1 MQKENNPCEH
11 PKVSEKLFGVL
22 ASNIPHSN
30 VFVFDKDQKII
41 MFFGREMEKYGY
53 NPNYFLEKN
62 LSDLWDKDTSILLQP
77 LFEHA
82 LRGRKSDS
90 EFVFSGDH
98 YMINAIPIRS
108 HTGEVCAGM
117 SVMTN
122 ISEEKGREEQLQLA
136 KKAAEAANQTKT
148 EFMANMSH
156 EIRTPLNSIMG
167 FAEQLGKT
175 NLDPEQRKF
184 RDLIEESSDHL
195 LSIVN
200 EILILLRIGAGN
212 ISLEAVPFNVRN
224 LFTEVYNTFRIR
236 SQKKGIKLDFNVSKS
251 IPEVLL
257 GDPVRIKQILIN
269 LVSNSLK
276 FTQFGYVRCTVKAGG
291 LSENRTELQISIK
304 DTGVGIPKEE
314 MEAIFDPFH
323 QADTSITRKFGGS
336 GLGLT
341 IVKRLVELQNGR
353 ISVSSKVRKGTEFTV
368 RIPFEVGRVADLPE
382 EERIYSADK
391 ELLKDKKILVVDDD
405 ETNQILAT
413 TILTNWKL
421 EFDVAGDGD
430 EAMRYLEKV
439 KFDVVLMDIHMPGIS
454 GLDLVKRIRGDEG
467 NPNAKTRMIAVT
479 ANAIKSD
486 IREYEEAG
494 FQNYL
499 IKPYREEALF
509 NKICNVLRIN
519 AYHNN
524 VCQNKEGRTK
534 LSTERTIGQSY
545 DLNELINLSKGD
557 IHFYNKTLQ
566 SFVRTAEG
574 VRSKIENHLKQE
586 QWQEVGEQS
595 HKLISSSRFLGMSEM
610 ANICIQIED
619 NTLKTSNYDVVP
631 GLVTNLLEKIDVVV
645 PQLKNEYISEKS

>member
-1 MQKENNPCEH
+1 MHRENNPCEH
-11 PKVSEKLFGVL
+11 PEVKEKLFGVL

-41 MFFGREMEKYGY
+41 MFFGQEMEKYGY
-53 NPNYFLEKN
+53 STNYFVEKN
-62 LSDLWDKDTSILLQP
+62 LKDVWDKDTFILLQP
-77 LFEHA
+77 LFDHA
-82 LRGRKSDS
+82 LGGRKSDR

-108 HTGEVCAGM
+108 HTGEVFAGM

-122 ISEEKGREEQLQLA
+122 ISEEKSREEQLQLA
-136 KKAAEAANQTKT
+136 KKTAEAANQAKT

-175 NLDPEQRKF
+175 HLDPEQRKF
-184 RDLIEESSDHL
+184 TDLIEESSDHL

-212 ISLEAVPFNVRN
+212 ISLELVPFNVRN
-224 LFTEVYNTFRIR
+224 LFAEVYNTFRIR

-269 LVSNSLK
+269 LVSNALK
-276 FTQFGYVRCTVKAGG
+276 FTQFGYVRCTVKVGR
-291 LSENRTELQISIK
+291 LSDDRTELQISIQ

-323 QADTSITRKFGGS
+323 QADASITRKFGGS

-341 IVKRLVELQNGR
+341 IVKRLVELQNGS
-353 ISVSSKVRKGTEFTV
+353 ISVSSKVNKGTEFTV
-368 RIPFEVGRVADLPE
+368 RIPFEVGRVEDLPE
-382 EERIYSADK
+382 EERIYTADK
-391 ELLKDKKILVVDDD
+391 ELLKEKKILVVDDD

-413 TILTNWKL
+413 TILKNWNL
-421 EFDVAGDGD
+421 EFDVASDGD

-439 KFDVVLMDIHMPGIS
+439 KYDLVLMDIHMPGIS
-454 GLDLVKRIRGDEG
+454 GLDLVKKIRGDEG
-467 NPNAKTRMIAVT
+467 NPNAETRMIAVT

-509 NKICNVLRIN
+509 NKVCNVLKIN
-519 AYHNN
+519 AY
-524 VCQNKEGRTK
+524 QNYISQNGEGRTR
-534 LSTERTIGQSY
+534 LGAERTDGQSY

-557 IHFYNKTLQ
+557 IHFYNKTLH
-566 SFVRTAEG
+566 SFVKAAEN
-574 VRSKIENHLKQE
+574 VCSNIENHLRKE
-586 QWQEVGEQS
+586 QWQQVGEES
-595 HKLISSSRFLGMSEM
+595 HKLISSARFLGMLEM
-610 ANICIQIED
+610 ASICVQIED
-619 NTLKTSNYDVVP
+619 NTLKSSNYEVVP
-631 GLVTNLLEKIDVVV
+631 GLVTDLLEKIDVVV

>member
-1 MQKENNPCEH
+1 MHKENNPCEH
-11 PKVSEKLFGVL
+11 PEVKEKLFGVL

-30 VFVFDKDQKII
+30 VFVFDRDQKVT

-53 NPNYFLEKN
+53 NTNYFLEKN
-62 LSDLWDKDTSILLQP
+62 LKELWDKDTSILLQP

-82 LRGRKSDS
+82 LRGRKSES

-108 HTGEVCAGM
+108 HTGEICAGM

-122 ISEEKGREEQLQLA
+122 ISVEKGREEQLQLA
-136 KKAAEAANQTKT
+136 KKAAEAADQAKT

-175 NLDPEQRKF
+175 SLDPEQMKF
-184 RDLIEESSDHL
+184 TDLIEESSDHL

-200 EILILLRIGAGN
+200 EILILLRVGAGN
-212 ISLEAVPFNVRN
+212 ISFEAVPFNVRN
-224 LFTEVYNTFRIR
+224 LFTEVFNTFRIR

-257 GDPVRIKQILIN
+257 GDPVRVKQILIN
-269 LVSNSLK
+269 LVSNALK

-291 LSENRTELQISIK
+291 LSDDRMELQISIK

-314 MEAIFDPFH
+314 MDAIFDPFH
-323 QADTSITRKFGGS
+323 QADRSITRKFGGS

-353 ISVSSKVRKGTEFTV
+353 ISLSSKVNNGTEFTV
-368 RIPFEVGRVADLPE
+368 RIPFEVGRVEDLPE
-382 EERIYSADK
+382 EERIYTADK

-413 TILTNWKL
+413 TILNNWQL

-430 EAMRYLEKV
+430 DAMRYLEKV
-439 KFDVVLMDIHMPGIS
+439 KYDVVLMDIHMPGIS
-454 GLDLVKRIRGDEG
+454 GLELAIKIRSDKG
-467 NPNAKTRMIAVT
+467 NLNAETRMIAVT

-509 NKICNVLRIN
+509 NKICNVLKIN
-519 AYHNN
+519 AYQNN
-524 VCQNKEGRTK
+524 SSQNDEGRTK
-534 LSTERTIGQSY
+534 LGSDRTDGQSY

-566 SFVRTAEG
+566 SFVKTAEG
-574 VRSKIENHLKQE
+574 IRSNIENHFKQE
-586 QWQEVGEQS
+586 QWQQVGEQS
-595 HKLISSSRFLGMSEM
+595 HKLISSARFLGMLEM
-610 ANICIQIED
+610 ASICVQIED

-631 GLVTNLLEKIDVVV
+631 DLVTILLEKIDVVV